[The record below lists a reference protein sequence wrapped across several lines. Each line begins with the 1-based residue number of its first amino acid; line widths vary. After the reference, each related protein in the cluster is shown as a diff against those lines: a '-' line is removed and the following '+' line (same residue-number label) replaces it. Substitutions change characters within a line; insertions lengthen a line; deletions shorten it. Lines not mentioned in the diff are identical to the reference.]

1 MHAGG
6 SRHAVVLS
14 GGGGYG
20 AYEIGV
26 MRALFAGESPSTDYE
41 PVDPAVVTGTSAG
54 AFNAALLCSAPPG
67 TDGLVALDYVEDVW
81 LHAIAGTEGC
91 GNNVLRF
98 RGNPFTLLRPEC
110 AGAGTA
116 SAELAGDV
124 QYLSDQFTA
133 RLARFADASDA
144 LEQRV
149 LDALDASVLVSAD
162 RFVQVV
168 HETVDLENIRRSERE
183 LRIAA
188 TNWRTGFL
196 RIFANADMS
205 DRWGHSIVL
214 ASTAIPGVFQT
225 VEIEGDPYADG
236 GLVMNTPL
244 RPAIDAHAEV
254 LHVIYM
260 DPHADQIPLPRLR
273 STASTLYR
281 LVVIALSAM
290 MSRDIEIAGRINR
303 GIDVAE
309 GLVAADATLEDAK
322 SHHFVTSR
330 PTQGRATPNYKRL
343 AIHRYHPHD
352 DPGGTFRWLSFD
364 RDRIVRMMDRGYED
378 ARRHDCSLRDC
389 LRVDQVGV

>member
-1 MHAGG
+1 MRPGG

-26 MRALFAGESPSTDYE
+26 MRALFGGESASFHGE
-41 PVDPAVVTGTSAG
+41 PIDPTVVTGTSAG
-54 AFNAALLCSAPPG
+54 ALNAALLCSAPPG
-67 TDGLVALDYVEDVW
+67 TDSLAALDYLEDVW
-81 LHAIAGTEGC
+81 LHAIAGDERC
-91 GNNVLRF
+91 SSNVLRF
-98 RGNPFTLLRPEC
+98 RGNPLTLLRPEC
-110 AGAGTA
+110 VDAAQA

-124 QYLSDQFTA
+124 QYLGDQFSA
-133 RLARFADASDA
+133 RVARFADSSEA

-162 RFVQVV
+162 RFVGIVR
-168 HETVDLENIRRSERE
+168 ETVDLDHIRRSDRQ

-196 RIFANADMS
+196 RVFTNADMS

-244 RPAIDAHAEV
+244 RPAIDAGADV

-281 LVVIALSAM
+281 LAVITLAAM
-290 MSRDIEIAGRINR
+290 MTRDIEIAGRINL
-303 GIDVAE
+303 GIDVLQGAAAPGATSEHAKGHHLLTSRQAE
-309 GLVAADATLEDAK
+309 GRPAT
-322 SHHFVTSR
+322 T
-330 PTQGRATPNYKRL
+330 YKRL

-378 ARRHDCSLRDC
+378 ARRHDCSSNDC
-389 LRVDQVGV
+389 LIVDGGT